1 MNLFPLFSFLLIN
14 LGYFTNSE
22 KATIEQCD
30 TVMEYRVDDSC
41 ICTKDNLINCLKTL
55 ITEGT
60 CTKENYPMN
69 FIETPCSKMYSK
81 CSSPKDECVIGA
93 CACFDAVV
101 DCLIAGKCK
110 PLTLT
115 KLLDSPTSNKG
126 VRVSDTAFNL
136 NNLFDAH
143 FEKIE

>member
-1 MNLFPLFSFLLIN
+1 MNFFLLFPFLLIN
-14 LGYFTNSE
+14 FCYFTNGE

-41 ICTKDNLINCLKTL
+41 ICTKDNLIKCLKTL

-69 FIETPCSKMYSK
+69 FIESPCSKMYSK
-81 CSSPKDECVIGA
+81 CSSPKDGCVSGA
-93 CACFDAVV
+93 CACFDVVV

-110 PLTLT
+110 QLTLT
-115 KLLDSPTSNKG
+115 KLLDSPTLNKG
-126 VRVSDTAFNL
+126 VRVSDTASNL

>member
-1 MNLFPLFSFLLIN
+1 
-14 LGYFTNSE
+14 
-22 KATIEQCD
+22 
-30 TVMEYRVDDSC
+30 
-41 ICTKDNLINCLKTL
+41 
-55 ITEGT
+55 
-60 CTKENYPMN
+60 
-69 FIETPCSKMYSK
+69 MYSK
-81 CSSPKDECVIGA
+81 CSSTKNTCVIGT

-101 DCLIAGKCK
+101 DCLIEGKCK

-126 VRVSDTAFNL
+126 VRVSDTAFNF